1 MRRCLQWYEQVRGR
15 EEDIRMVAEM
25 RIHGERSKERWMDTV
40 EDDMLR
46 RYRSDKDNRIS
57 LWSLSGALQERH
69 PSRIKLE
76 RVRNIFFDH

>member
-1 MRRCLQWYEQVRGR
+1 
-15 EEDIRMVAEM
+15 M

-57 LWSLSGALQERH
+57 LWSLSGALQDRH

>member
-1 MRRCLQWYEQVRGR
+1 MRRCLQRYGHVRGR

-25 RIHGERSKERWMDTV
+25 RIQGERSKERWVDTV

-57 LWSLSGALQERH
+57 LWSLSGALQDHH